1 MTIFHYDVDADGV
14 ATIAWDLPGASMNVM
29 NAQGFEEL
37 EAAFD
42 KAFADDAVKGI
53 VLTSAKKDFAGGMD
67 LNVLGASRAEAEASG
82 RNPAE
87 AMFEQVMDM
96 HRLMRKIELAG
107 MDFKTKKGGKP
118 IAWASP
124 GTAAG

>member
-29 NAQGFEEL
+29 NSGGLAEL

-42 KAFADDAVKGI
+42 KAFADDAVKGV

-67 LNVLGASRAEAEASG
+67 LNVLGSARAEAEAAG
-82 RNPAE
+82 GNPAE
-87 AMFEQVMDM
+87 AMFNMVMDM

-118 IAWASP
+118 VAWASP
-124 GTAAG
+124 